1 MHHLQK
7 ERVNPMFILIFNQLL
22 KMLIIMILAFICYRL
37 KILNQ
42 EGNRNFSSLL
52 ITIVN
57 PCLIITVFQTDY
69 DTHLVQGLL
78 VSFVTATAAHI
89 IAIVIAHFLVREKNN
104 RDFSIDRFAA
114 VYSNCG
120 FIGIPLINSIL
131 GAEGVFFLTA
141 YMTVFNVLSWTHGLA
156 LLEGK
161 LSLQKL
167 KEGLLTPIV
176 VCTFIGV
183 FLFFLQ
189 IRIPS
194 PVIDSMQYIAD
205 MNTPLAMFIAGLSVA
220 QADLKKI
227 FSHIRIYWI
236 SFLKLF
242 LVPLVVLAFLVLLP
256 IDRKVA
262 YTTLIASACPTATTL
277 TIMSIRFGRNY
288 TYASEIFSFTT
299 VLSVV
304 TIPVITFIADFFL

>member
-1 MHHLQK
+1 
-7 ERVNPMFILIFNQLL
+7 MFILIFNQLM

-52 ITIVN
+52 LTVVN

-69 DTHLVQGLL
+69 DPHLVEGLL
-78 VSFVTATAAHI
+78 ISFFIATAAHI

-104 RDFSIDRFAA
+104 PDFAIDRFAA

-120 FIGIPLINSIL
+120 FIGIPLVNSVL
-131 GAEGVFFLTA
+131 GARGVFFLTA
-141 YMTVFNVLSWTHGLA
+141 YMTIFNVLSWTHGLA

-161 LSLQKL
+161 FSLKKL

-183 FLFFLQ
+183 ILFFLQ
-189 IRIPS
+189 IQIPT
-194 PVIDSMQYIAD
+194 PVLDSMKYIAD
-205 MNTPLAMFIAGLSVA
+205 MNTPLAMIISGLSVA

-236 SFLKLF
+236 CFLKLF
-242 LVPLVVLAFLVLLP
+242 LVPLAVLVLLSLLP
-256 IDRKVA
+256 IDRETA

-299 VLSVV
+299 VLSVI
-304 TIPVITFIADFFL
+304 TIPIITFIADFLL